1 MSFLTTFNLAK
12 DADLRNRVYGSLV
25 KAAGDILNEDAETAS
40 HAERVK
46 LALSIIADPGEG
58 SVPAEFTRLAASNV
72 TVQASAPNY
81 VDNDLDFV
89 VASFLTAVAVA
100 KYG

>member
-1 MSFLTTFNLAK
+1 MSFLATFNLAK

-25 KAAGDILNEDAETAS
+25 KAAGDILNEAEVTE
-40 HAERVK
+40 HHTERVK
-46 LALSIIADPGEG
+46 LALAIIADPGEG
-58 SVPAEFTRLAASNV
+58 SVPAEFTRLCASNV
-72 TVQASAPNY
+72 TVQSSAPDY

-89 VASFLTAVAVA
+89 VASFITAIAVA